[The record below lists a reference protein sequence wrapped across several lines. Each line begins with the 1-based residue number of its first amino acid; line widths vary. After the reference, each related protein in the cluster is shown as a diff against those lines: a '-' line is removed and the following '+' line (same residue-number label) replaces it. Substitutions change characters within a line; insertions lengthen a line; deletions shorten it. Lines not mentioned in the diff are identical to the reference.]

1 MLTGI
6 SESIVPLR
14 RSAIGHV
21 ELSRQVCG
29 LSSVEFGR
37 KESVWVFGLV
47 EMLHCS
53 VPFDLQK
60 IKKKGKKLLN
70 CSSIKKNTPCL
81 TVTYLDVM
89 SKIRSI

>member
-1 MLTGI
+1 MLNINLRLNKMLTGI
-6 SESIVPLR
+6 SEGIVPLR

-21 ELSRQVCG
+21 KLSRQVCG

-60 IKKKGKKLLN
+60 IKKRKKATELF
-70 CSSIKKNTPCL
+70 
-81 TVTYLDVM
+81 VH
-89 SKIRSI
+89 